1 MQNFPHQYK
10 VAASAGP
17 EGDVRLTGD
26 GLEPLPS
33 APSVEF
39 DGPGGRWSPE
49 TLLVAAIADCFM
61 LSFRA
66 SAAASRLSWT
76 ALQCEVSGTL
86 ERSEG
91 KAKFTQFVIHATLEV
106 APEAN
111 EDRAQRILQK
121 AEENCLITNSLLGAT
136 QLKATVSRGA

>member
-1 MQNFPHQYK
+1 
-10 VAASAGP
+10 
-17 EGDVRLTGD
+17 
-26 GLEPLPS
+26 
-33 APSVEF
+33 
-39 DGPGGRWSPE
+39 
-49 TLLVAAIADCFM
+49 M

-136 QLKATVSRGA
+136 RLKATVSRGA